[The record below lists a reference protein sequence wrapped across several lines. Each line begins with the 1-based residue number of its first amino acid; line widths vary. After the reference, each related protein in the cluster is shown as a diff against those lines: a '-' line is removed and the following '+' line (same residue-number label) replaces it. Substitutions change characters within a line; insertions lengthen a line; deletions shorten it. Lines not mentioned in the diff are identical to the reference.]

1 MNYVTMLIYN
11 FFPNKQRVQVLRNSN
26 LSLCLLV
33 TKVIIK
39 ITLLCIFVIL
49 YYLDVTIFITY
60 FILRFIGSK
69 KVDEFL

>member
-1 MNYVTMLIYN
+1 MNYVNLIIYN
-11 FFPNKQRVQVLRNSN
+11 FFPNKQTVQVLRNSN

-39 ITLLCIFVIL
+39 INLLCIFVIL
-49 YYLDVTIFITY
+49 YYLNVTIFITY